1 MTGID
6 GRSGQNSRLKPIE
19 DPDSPA
25 GQLGQALR
33 DLVSDEP
40 LRQLAPRTPCAV
52 AVVSEAL
59 SGDPSKVPTMTIIE
73 RICKAYGA
81 DESTTKWVLAMRKA
95 IKSKDRASGDPP
107 LSPPDPDR
115 GDPLIPPGLAPADS
129 SPPGPSRRCTGTIG
143 PHAVEVVAG
152 CGVCRGAGGRGAR
165 VAVVA

>member
-6 GRSGQNSRLKPIE
+6 GRSGQNSGLKPIE

-40 LRQLAPRTPCAV
+40 LRQLAPRIPCAV

-129 SPPGPSRRCTGTIG
+129 SPPGPLSPLHRYHWTPCGG
-143 PHAVEVVAG
+143 SG